1 MSEPVLATRAP
12 SMRLEVERTVQL
24 QATARDVNLIRNC
37 CNDHSARRL
46 ERERRFAAV
55 SERHRY
61 LGSACKAGSGVRP
74 AEFQKTAERLAR
86 RRRQFKCLK
95 LRRRSRRDDSR
106 SQNDSVSVIAG
117 MPGTSAVLTSCSA
130 HAKGARR
137 ANLPLRCL
145 HGSGPQLICPRNSI
159 RTQSGQQSD
168 HSLSGN
174 RDVFHVGVASCSQI
188 STFPGPLEEAEARF
202 QKRLMAIYTD

>member
-24 QATARDVNLIRNC
+24 QATACDVNLIRNC
-37 CNDHSARRL
+37 CNDLWARLL
-46 ERERRFAAV
+46 ERERRFAAA

-61 LGSACKAGSGVRP
+61 LGGTCKVGLGVRP
-74 AEFQKTAERLAR
+74 AEFQRTAERLAR

-95 LRRRSRRDDSR
+95 LRRRSSRDDSR
-106 SQNDSVSVIAG
+106 SQSDSVPVVTG

-137 ANLPLRCL
+137 ANLPPRCL
-145 HGSGPQLICPRNSI
+145 LM
-159 RTQSGQQSD
+159 D
-168 HSLSGN
+168 
-174 RDVFHVGVASCSQI
+174 
-188 STFPGPLEEAEARF
+188 PGPS
-202 QKRLMAIYTD
+202 